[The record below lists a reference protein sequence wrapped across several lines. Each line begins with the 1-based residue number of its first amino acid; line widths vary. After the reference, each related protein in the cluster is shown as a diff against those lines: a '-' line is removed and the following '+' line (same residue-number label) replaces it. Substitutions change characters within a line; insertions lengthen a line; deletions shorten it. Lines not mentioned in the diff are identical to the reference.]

1 VVAAGTPEAVVEEPA
16 ACVGGAM
23 DEDLAAAA
31 VAAANASGLWPGVVL
46 DDGIFEALVQGLETR
61 A

>member
-1 VVAAGTPEAVVEEPA
+1 VVAAGTPEVVAEELA

-31 VAAANASGLWPGVVL
+31 VAAANASGLWPCVVL
-46 DDGIFEALVQGLETR
+46 DDGSFEALVQGSERRT
-61 A
+61 